1 MHTVKALIV
10 LATFFIS
17 KYFKKIAL
25 LFDTDTEKKRLV
37 SYVKYFHLYQVK

>member
-1 MHTVKALIV
+1 MHTVKALII

-25 LFDTDTEKKRLV
+25 LFNTDTEKKTCKLCEIFPFIP
-37 SYVKYFHLYQVK
+37 S

>member
-1 MHTVKALIV
+1 MHTVKALII

-25 LFDTDTEKKRLV
+25 LFNTDTEKKT
-37 SYVKYFHLYQVK
+37 VKYFHLYQVK